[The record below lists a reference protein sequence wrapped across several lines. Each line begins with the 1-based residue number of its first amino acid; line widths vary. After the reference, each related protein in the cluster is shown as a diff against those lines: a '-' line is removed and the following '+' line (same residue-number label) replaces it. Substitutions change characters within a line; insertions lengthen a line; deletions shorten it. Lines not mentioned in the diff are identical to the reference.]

1 MNIGEAA
8 RVSGVS
14 AKMIR
19 HYEDIGLIPKAGR
32 TTSGYRVY
40 SDTDLY
46 VLSFIRQSR
55 NLGFS
60 IDRIRDLLGLW
71 QNKRRTSQKVKELAL
86 NHLQELDE
94 RILELQ
100 EIRQAIAHLA
110 DHCHGDDRPDCPILD
125 GLAANRGHILNGTK
139 NVVKGRHM
147 IEKKQGYRRKGNPF

>member
-8 RVSGVS
+8 QVSGVS

-40 SDTDLY
+40 SGTDLH
-46 VLSFIRQSR
+46 VLSFIRQAR

-60 IDRIRDLLGLW
+60 IGRIRDLLGLW
-71 QNKRRTSQKVKELAL
+71 QNKRRTSQKVKELAM

-110 DHCHGDDRPDCPILD
+110 DHCHGDERPDCPILE
-125 GLAANRGHILNGTK
+125 GLAADHGQIVKSTKKIAKNRHL
-139 NVVKGRHM
+139 V
-147 IEKKQGYRRKGNPF
+147 EKKQS

>member
-1 MNIGEAA
+1 MQTMNIGEAA

-19 HYEDIGLIPKAGR
+19 HYENIGLIPKAGR

-40 SDTDLY
+40 SGNDLH
-46 VLSFIRQSR
+46 VLSFIRQAR

-71 QNKRRTSQKVKELAL
+71 QNKRRTSQKVKELAIS
-86 NHLQELDE
+86 HLQELDA

-110 DHCHGDDRPDCPILD
+110 DHCHGDERPECPILD
-125 GLAANRGHILNGTK
+125 GLAADHGNFLDGTENALNS
-139 NVVKGRHM
+139 RHL
-147 IEKKQGYRRKGNPF
+147 IEKKQD

>member
-8 RVSGVS
+8 RASGVS

-19 HYEDIGLIPKAGR
+19 HYEYIDLIPRAGR
-32 TTSGYRVY
+32 TASGYRVY
-40 SDTDLY
+40 SGTDLY
-46 VLSFIRQSR
+46 MLSFIRQAR
-55 NLGFS
+55 NLGFC

-100 EIRQAIAHLA
+100 EIRQSIAYLA
-110 DHCHGDDRPDCPILD
+110 DHCHGDERPDCPILD
-125 GLAANRGHILNGTK
+125 GLAADPGHALNEIGNRVNH
-139 NVVKGRHM
+139 RHRVGN
-147 IEKKQGYRRKGNPF
+147 KKA

>member
-1 MNIGEAA
+1 MQTMNIGEAA

-40 SDTDLY
+40 SGTDLH

-60 IDRIRDLLGLW
+60 IDRIRGLLGLW

-94 RILELQ
+94 RIFELQ

-125 GLAANRGHILNGTK
+125 GLAANHGHVLNGTK
-139 NVVKGRHM
+139 NVVKSRHM
-147 IEKKQGYRRKGNPF
+147 IEKKQG